1 MDEIVRGR
9 AQRWAVP
16 TALLALACGLPA
28 WAGDGGATVQTD
40 VVATLAVEPQPW
52 AQPIGESWP
61 IRRASSLKAEYRRI
75 RALRIEQMQPE
86 YERRSAQAGPDAAQ
100 AWRDATL
107 RDIARQDLRDLRAR
121 LDR

>member
-28 WAGDGGATVQTD
+28 WAGDGGAAVQTD
-40 VVATLAVEPQPW
+40 IVATLAVEPQPW

>member
-28 WAGDGGATVQTD
+28 LAGDGGAAVQTD

>member
-28 WAGDGGATVQTD
+28 WAGDGAAAAQTD

>member
-1 MDEIVRGR
+1 MDEIVGGR

-16 TALLALACGLPA
+16 TALLALACGSPA
-28 WAGDGGATVQTD
+28 WAGDGAAAVQADAVATV
-40 VVATLAVEPQPW
+40 AIEPQPW

-86 YERRSAQAGPDAAQ
+86 YARRSAQAGPDAAQ

>member
-1 MDEIVRGR
+1 MDEIVSGR

-16 TALLALACGLPA
+16 AALLALACGSPA
-28 WAGDGGATVQTD
+28 WAGDGAAAAQAD
-40 VVATLAVEPQPW
+40 AVAAEPQPW